1 MILLVE
7 QCMCA
12 VQWGT
17 KTCLLILYYHITEN
31 LMQNKIVIGVSVY
44 VASTYIVME
53 LLYFGY
59 WCRPF
64 HDYWQTPTNNVE
76 CPTALH
82 HLIMNLSFN
91 LSSDLMLI
99 SIPLFLL
106 LKAHMDLKRKIL
118 LVFPFSLGILTMVC
132 AILSKH
138 LSFTNPFSGY
148 WVFWY
153 CREASTAMI
162 VTNMPYSW
170 ILIRRAFGLKS
181 FFRHSDP
188 DTDLEDPATLQGSS
202 VRDPSVAVPQKSRN
216 RSSRFFPGRLGGKT
230 NASDPSS
237 NDETHMHAW
246 HGQGDLNEKSPTK
259 TAESTTNSSS
269 GGSMSRMRAPASTTA
284 AALDR
289 LYPVD
294 DDELDAIEA
303 KEQEREKRG
312 LPSE

>member
-1 MILLVE
+1 
-7 QCMCA
+7 
-12 VQWGT
+12 
-17 KTCLLILYYHITEN
+17 
-31 LMQNKIVIGVSVY
+31 MQNKIVIGVAVY

-53 LLYFGY
+53 SLYFGY

-64 HDYWQTPTNNVE
+64 HDYWQTPTDNVE

-106 LKAHMDLKRKIL
+106 LKTHMDLKRKIL
-118 LVFPFSLGILTMVC
+118 LVFPFSLGVLTMVC

-138 LSFTNPFSGY
+138 LSFTNPFSGN

-181 FFRHSDP
+181 FFRHSGP
-188 DTDLEDPATLQGSS
+188 DTDLQYDPMTLQGVS
-202 VRDPSVAVPQKSRN
+202 VREPSIPELQKARN
-216 RSSRFFPGRLGGKT
+216 RSSRFFPGRLGGKVR
-230 NASDPSS
+230 ASDPGS
-237 NDETHMHAW
+237 NGEVHMNAW
-246 HGQGDLNEKSPTK
+246 QGQSDRNEKGPTK
-259 TAESTTNSSS
+259 AVESTTNSSS
-269 GGSMSRMRAPASTTA
+269 GGSVSRVKAPASTTA

-294 DDELDAIEA
+294 DDDLDLIEA
-303 KEQEREKRG
+303 KEKEREKRG